1 MAKPKAPRAKRA
13 TRSNPRYDR
22 NQMENVIEL
31 HPRKRKKVEL
41 IPRTAN
47 QEEYIE
53 NMLGDQ
59 YSIVMGVGVAGSG
72 KTLLATMAGIL
83 GLQSG
88 RYERIVI
95 TRPNVEVDDRSIGF
109 LPGTM
114 LEKMAP
120 WMMPIMDVF
129 AQFYSKKEIENM
141 MDSGEIVVLPLA
153 YIRGVTISNAFLIL
167 DEAQGTTQNSLK
179 AALTRIG
186 EGTKMVITGD
196 TAQTDIGANNGLSDF
211 LRRFNGSSRIAVTRF
226 TNKDIQR
233 HPVIDEVLKLYGE

>member
-53 NMLGDQ
+53 NMLSDTVDVCVASG
-59 YSIVMGVGVAGSG
+59 SAGSG
-72 KTLLATMAGIL
+72 KTMLATMAAIK
-83 GLQSG
+83 GLQEG

-114 LEKMAP
+114 TEKMAP

-129 AQFYSKKEIENM
+129 SQYYSKKEIEQLM
-141 MDSGEIVVLPLA
+141 EESVLVILPLCF
-153 YIRGVTISNAFLIL
+153 IRGLTISRSFFIL

-196 TAQTDIGANNGLSDF
+196 TAQSDIGANNGLSDF